1 MKMNTS
7 KVLLSDPEA
16 FEGDEVIIYPPYEVL
31 KEMFKYKIRPTE
43 THKQIIEQFEIYLM
57 ENEKYMKKKN
67 KEAARRA
74 RKALLKMFHL
84 VRARRMEM
92 LAVYK
97 DAMFYDYEFRK

>member
-1 MKMNTS
+1 MS

-31 KEMFKYKIRPTE
+31 KEMFTYKIRPTDNHRE
-43 THKQIIEQFEIYLM
+43 IIAQFETYII
-57 ENEKYMKKKN
+57 ENEKYMKRKN
-67 KEAARRA
+67 REAARRA
-74 RKALLKMFHL
+74 RKALLKLFHL

-97 DAMFYDYEFRK
+97 DPMYRDYEFIR